1 MENPN
6 VEVDGINELYQ
17 GEVADVERKFQAGYR
32 GARSSRDYGG
42 RVPCLPFDY
51 CGAGGAVARNPIQK
65 LQSSEALRP
74 SNLNH
79 LKPSVLS
86 ALCSYVG
93 LLARLL
99 LHQNH
104 RNCNREPHNAN
115 PYLGIFLGYPYPH
128 FCSCAVLGPYNP

>member
-32 GARSSRDYGG
+32 GARSSGDYGG

-93 LLARLL
+93 LLARVATAPEPSELQPRAPQRKPLSGDFSGISLSTFLL
-99 LHQNH
+99 MCFFGAL
-104 RNCNREPHNAN
+104 
-115 PYLGIFLGYPYPH
+115 
-128 FCSCAVLGPYNP
+128 